1 MTYRVHLAA
10 DFQKSLRVSPR
21 LSPVPSNGAN
31 HLPWLTFP
39 TTGGEN
45 NSPLAPEGTNA
56 GEPPTVLLPGI
67 PKTGHRV
74 LPALSARNPCTKVGT
89 PENIPAI
96 RGLVSVKEQLSI
108 LYPGVAP
115 GLRPCRSIIG
125 WDKSSESGEAVKPR
139 PDFHDHE
146 ETYKGICTP
155 APSLRA
161 HYRVK
166 QKVAK
171 EGPWSRRTGR
181 RYKD

>member
-1 MTYRVHLAA
+1 MVLIIYRNSH
-10 DFQKSLRVSPR
+10 FQRTEVKTIH
-21 LSPVPSNGAN
+21 
-31 HLPWLTFP
+31 HLPK
-39 TTGGEN
+39 G
-45 NSPLAPEGTNA
+45 ANA
-56 GEPPTVLLPGI
+56 GEPPSALLLSI

-74 LPALSARNPCTKVGT
+74 LPALSAPNPCTKVGT

-125 WDKSSESGEAVKPR
+125 WDKVQNPEEGITASPDLTTESGV
-139 PDFHDHE
+139 
-146 ETYKGICTP
+146 CTRV
-155 APSLRA
+155 PSFRA

-166 QKVAK
+166 HKVAK

-181 RYKD
+181 RYKDYD

>member
-10 DFQKSLRVSPR
+10 DFQKSVRVSPR

-96 RGLVSVKEQLSI
+96 RGLVSVKEKLFI
-108 LYPGVAP
+108 LYRDLHPPESFCSVYRIGTRKGCHRLPGFDHKKHTRGFAP
-115 GLRPCRSIIG
+115 
-125 WDKSSESGEAVKPR
+125 PR
-139 PDFHDHE
+139 PPCGRIIE
-146 ETYKGICTP
+146 LNKRLQKKARGAAGRAVGI
-155 APSLRA
+155 RI
-161 HYRVK
+161 
-166 QKVAK
+166 
-171 EGPWSRRTGR
+171 
-181 RYKD
+181 DDD

>member
-1 MTYRVHLAA
+1 MTYGVRLAA

-39 TTGGEN
+39 TDGGEN

-56 GEPPTVLLPGI
+56 GEPPTVLLPGV

-74 LPALSARNPCTKVGT
+74 LPALSARNPCTKDGT

-125 WDKSSESGEAVKPR
+125 WDKVRNPEEGVTAS
-139 PDFHDHE
+139 PDLTTRNIQGDSHPALSLQ
-146 ETYKGICTP
+146 GI
-155 APSLRA
+155 LG
-161 HYRVK
+161 VK